1 MKYEKVKATSEE
13 LASKIFEYIH
23 KTDLS
28 GKEKDQLFMELATSF
43 FTSAIH
49 DDNVIGAIQ
58 NINQKALEL
67 RHVATA
73 GYIRFLSGNTK
84 NVVSDMTDYKGEKR
98 DEKENS

>member
-28 GKEKDQLFMELATSF
+28 GIEKDQLFLELATSF
-43 FTSAIH
+43 FTAAIH
-49 DDNVIGAIQ
+49 DNNVIGAIQ
-58 NINQKALEL
+58 NINQKAFKL
-67 RHVATA
+67 RDIATA

-84 NVVSDMTDYKGEKR
+84 DVVSDMTDYKGEKR